1 MTPLFVFSALLL
13 GIGAGEGDSVKH
25 GELLF
30 RQRCASCHGTGEH
43 SGQGPGLA
51 MIVGRKAATNPT
63 FTYSP
68 ALSSAKLTWDGTT
81 LDRYLAQ
88 PAAVVPGTRMAV
100 ATPSAS
106 DRADLIAYLGTLKGG
121 EAEPIPTA
129 AAAPSR
135 FGDYRTDAPGVRHH
149 ITVSELPAPF
159 ATPSVHNGPK
169 VVPRPGGAILKVP
182 PGFTVALY
190 ASGLQNPRLMRTAPN
205 GDVFVA
211 ESAQNRIRVL
221 RGGSSAEV
229 SKIFA
234 EGLDRPFGIAFYPPG
249 PEPRFVYVGNVNSV
263 VRFPYRNGD
272 LTARGPMET
281 LVSKLADTTGGHWTR
296 DLAFSNDGSRLFVSV
311 GSESNVADGLAAKS
325 ADEIRA
331 YESTHGV
338 GSCWGSEEWRADV
351 LVTDPDGKNPR
362 AFATGIRN
370 CVGLTVHQP
379 AGDLWCSTNERDGL
393 GDDLV
398 PDYLT
403 RVLPGAFYGWPWFYL
418 GAHADPRHA
427 NARADLAAK
436 VTVPDVLVASHSAA
450 LEMTFYEA
458 SMFPPEYR
466 GSAFVAFHGSWNRS
480 QRTGY
485 KVVRALFEKGAP
497 TGEYEDFLTGFLVDA
512 EHVWG
517 RPVGV
522 TVASDG
528 ALLVSEDG
536 NGTVWRVSYGR

>member
-1 MTPLFVFSALLL
+1 MTPLLVSSILLV
-13 GIGAGEGDSVKH
+13 GVAAGEPDSTKR

-30 RQRCASCHGTGEH
+30 RQRCASCHGTGER

-51 MIVGRKAATNPT
+51 MIVGRKAAANPT
-63 FTYSP
+63 FTYSA
-68 ALSSAKLTWDGTT
+68 ALTSARLTWDVAT
-81 LDRYLAQ
+81 LDRYLAL
-88 PAAVVPGTRMAV
+88 PGALVPGTRMAV
-100 ATPSAS
+100 AMPGAA

-121 EAEPIPTA
+121 GAEPIPA

-135 FGDYRTDAPGVRHH
+135 FGDYRTDAPGVRHR
-149 ITVSELPAPF
+149 IGLTELPAPY

-169 VVPRPGGAILKVP
+169 VVPRPDGAMPKVP
-182 PGFTVALY
+182 TGFTVGLY
-190 ASGLQNPRLMRTAPN
+190 ANGLQNPRLMRTAPN

-221 RGGSSAEV
+221 RGTSSAEV
-229 SKIFA
+229 SKVFA

-272 LTARGPMET
+272 LTARGPAERI
-281 LVSKLADTTGGHWTR
+281 VAKLADTTGGHWTR

-325 ADEIRA
+325 AEEIHA
-331 YESTHGV
+331 YEATHGL

-351 LVTDPDGKNPR
+351 LVMDPNGEGSK

-370 CVGLTVHQP
+370 CVGLTVQQP
-379 AGDLWCSTNERDGL
+379 SGDLWCSTNERDGL

-418 GAHADPRHA
+418 GPHADPRHP
-427 NARADLAAK
+427 NARADLASK

-450 LEMTFYEA
+450 LEMTFYEG
-458 SMFPPEYR
+458 SMFPAEYR
-466 GSAFVAFHGSWNRS
+466 GSAFVAFHGSWNRA

-485 KVVRALFEKGAP
+485 KVVRTLFEKGAP
-497 TGEYEDFLTGFLVDA
+497 TGEYEDFLTGFVVDA

-522 TVASDG
+522 AVANDG